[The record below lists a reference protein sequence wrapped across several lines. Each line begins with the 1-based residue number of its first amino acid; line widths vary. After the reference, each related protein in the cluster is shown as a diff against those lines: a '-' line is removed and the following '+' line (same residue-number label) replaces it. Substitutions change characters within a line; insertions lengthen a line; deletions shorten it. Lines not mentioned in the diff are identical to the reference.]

1 MKVNV
6 QKLPKSSV
14 KIKIEIEPKEIET
27 KLELAAKNI
36 SKDMKMPGFRPGH
49 IPMNIVKQ
57 EVGEMRVWQEACAI
71 VLPQMYAKAIIDN
84 KLEAIGQP
92 KVNVEKIAPNNP
104 LIFTAEVALLP
115 EFKLPEYKNIKIKE
129 KKVEV
134 KDTDVEVSLKQL
146 QTSRSLT
153 KKVERPAQK
162 EDMVVVDFKTF
173 LDSIPVD
180 KGESKEHPII
190 IGENRFIPGFEDQL
204 IGLKASDKKEFTL
217 TFPKEYHQKNLAGKL
232 VEFKVDVKSVNE
244 RHLPELNDEFAKKL
258 GKFQS
263 IAELK
268 SEIKKN
274 MELEAKE
281 KSRGNAEMELM
292 DKIADKASIELPEV
306 LVESELNKM
315 LEELKGMVMSSG
327 GQFDQYLQSLKK
339 TEEELKKD
347 LRERAEKRVKIG
359 LILREITKQEKII
372 VDEKELEHEIEH
384 TASHYQ
390 HDPKMV
396 EKIKSA
402 DYKEYA
408 KGLMQNKKV
417 FEMLRKNCIEESK

>member
-14 KIKIEIEPKEIET
+14 KIKIEVEPSEIEV
-27 KLELAAKNI
+27 KLDLASKNI
-36 SKDMKMPGFRPGH
+36 AKDMKMPGFRPGH
-49 IPMNIVKQ
+49 IPANIVKK

-104 LIFTAEVALLP
+104 LVFTAEVALLP

-134 KDTDVEVSLKQL
+134 KDSEVDAALKQL
-146 QTSRSLT
+146 QTSRT
-153 KKVERPAQK
+153 HTYKVEREAK
-162 EDMVVVDFKTF
+162 KDDMVVVDFKTF
-173 LDSIPVD
+173 LDNIPVD
-180 KGESKEHPII
+180 KGQSVDHPIV
-190 IGENRFIPGFEDQL
+190 IGEGRFIPGFEDQL
-204 IGLKASDKKEFTL
+204 VGLKANDKKEFKL
-217 TFPKEYHQKNLAGKL
+217 NFPKDYHQKNLAGKE
-232 VEFKVDVKSVNE
+232 VEFKVEVKSVNE

-263 IAELK
+263 MVELK

-281 KSRGNAEMELM
+281 KARGSAEMELM

-315 LEELKGMVMSSG
+315 LEELKGMVQSSG

-359 LILREITKQEKII
+359 LILREITKQEKIA

-396 EKIKSA
+396 EKIKSE

-408 KGLMQNKKV
+408 RGLMQNKKV
-417 FEMLRKNCIEESK
+417 FEMLRKTCIEEEK

>member
-1 MKVNV
+1 MKANIE
-6 QKLPKSSV
+6 KLPKSSV
-14 KIKIEIEPKEIET
+14 KIRIEVEPKEIEGR
-27 KLELAAKNI
+27 LELASRNI

-49 IPMNIVKQ
+49 IPANIVKQ

-115 EFKLPEYKNIKIKE
+115 EFKLPDYKSIKVKE

-134 KDTDVEVSLKQL
+134 KDSEVDAALKQL
-146 QTSRSLT
+146 QESRT
-153 KKVERPAQK
+153 ITHKIERPAQK
-162 EDMVVVDFKTF
+162 GDMVVVDFKTF
-173 LDSIPVD
+173 LDNIPVD
-180 KGESKEHPII
+180 KGQSVDHPIV
-190 IGENRFIPGFEDQL
+190 IGEGRFIPGFEDQL
-204 IGLKASDKKEFTL
+204 IGLKALDKKEFKL
-217 TFPKEYHQKNLAGKL
+217 NFPKDYHQKNLAGKE
-232 VEFKVDVKSVNE
+232 VEFKVEVKSVNE
-244 RHLPELNDEFAKKL
+244 RHLPELNDEFAKGL
-258 GKFQS
+258 GKFTS

-274 MELEAKE
+274 MELEATE
-281 KSRGNAEMELM
+281 KARGSAEMELM
-292 DKIADKASIELPEV
+292 DKIADKATIELPDV

-327 GQFDQYLQSLKK
+327 GQFDQYLQSIKK

-359 LILREITKQEKII
+359 LILREITKQEKIE

-396 EKIKSA
+396 EKIKSPEYK
-402 DYKEYA
+402 DYA
-408 KGLMQNKKV
+408 RGLMQNKKV
-417 FEMLRKNCIEESK
+417 FEMLRKTCIEETK